1 MGRSFWDQKA
11 ILPWPL
17 APGPGRGPAHS
28 GHHNKLETATYMR
41 IHMEAY
47 RYSRLEAGQ
56 DLSGLEK
63 VHVIDRVTPR
73 GALSSSF

>member
-56 DLSGLEK
+56 GW
-63 VHVIDRVTPR
+63 TPKTLVRPYRLAR
-73 GALSSSF
+73 GWGPY